1 MKPIQ
6 ALLSEP
12 QVKSLRLNFEPE
24 QANIEAYSIPKNLLQ
39 VRTICQ
45 ESDFPLKPDEKW
57 TPEQLKS
64 ELFLHPMLQL
74 NGIFETNDGYT
85 QYITLFKEMIA
96 WEQPVVKKTNTIYLE
111 LITGKPDLIDI
122 LVYALD
128 KIHELFV
135 IKLSYHYFTKSS
147 LIMVWKWNGYI

>member
-45 ESDFPLKPDEKW
+45 ESDFPLKPDEK
-57 TPEQLKS
+57 
-64 ELFLHPMLQL
+64 
-74 NGIFETNDGYT
+74 
-85 QYITLFKEMIA
+85 
-96 WEQPVVKKTNTIYLE
+96 
-111 LITGKPDLIDI
+111 
-122 LVYALD
+122 
-128 KIHELFV
+128 
-135 IKLSYHYFTKSS
+135 
-147 LIMVWKWNGYI
+147 

>member
-1 MKPIQ
+1 
-6 ALLSEP
+6 
-12 QVKSLRLNFEPE
+12 
-24 QANIEAYSIPKNLLQ
+24 
-39 VRTICQ
+39 
-45 ESDFPLKPDEKW
+45 
-57 TPEQLKS
+57 
-64 ELFLHPMLQL
+64 MLQL

-135 IKLSYHYFTKSS
+135 IKLSYHYVTVSGDGKTVELLYKVKSDYGVKMEWLHIMLGSWHLIKDYLHVFLKKYQNIILRS
-147 LIMVWKWNGYI
+147 LLSKMMTYGNVDSIIGCKVRWRSHRYAV